1 MSFIGFLLVILSCT
15 EARNWSTDA
24 ASDLHDFENKAGAYN
39 GNAARIVGGN
49 IVKNTTR
56 FPYFSALYLVN
67 SWSGNPF
74 SYCGASLIRKDC
86 VVTAAHCIVIDG
98 KFLIPRVFVNFTGLG
113 AVNYSQTRGVSK
125 VFVHPEFDDNTA
137 VNDIALLFLDSP
149 VSGIT
154 PIALNDDSS
163 IPLAGQIVRVIGAG
177 DTTKNES
184 WSNTTSKE
192 LWEIDLPVVNIDQ
205 CAASYHDEEFDI
217 NSTSWLCAGN
227 GSRGICFRDSGG
239 PYFVMGTSPADDI
252 LVGIASLGS
261 SCENNTVPDAA
272 TRISAFQGWILC
284 VWDGVCTE
292 SLSPTSRSSSPPTV
306 APTTTTSN
314 TMMTSFQLCSSSVL
328 FVYLVPLL
336 LAAFH

>member
-1 MSFIGFLLVILSCT
+1 
-15 EARNWSTDA
+15 
-24 ASDLHDFENKAGAYN
+24 
-39 GNAARIVGGN
+39 
-49 IVKNTTR
+49 
-56 FPYFSALYLVN
+56 
-67 SWSGNPF
+67 
-74 SYCGASLIRKDC
+74 
-86 VVTAAHCIVIDG
+86 
-98 KFLIPRVFVNFTGLG
+98 
-113 AVNYSQTRGVSK
+113 
-125 VFVHPEFDDNTA
+125 
-137 VNDIALLFLDSP
+137 
-149 VSGIT
+149 
-154 PIALNDDSS
+154 
-163 IPLAGQIVRVIGAG
+163 
-177 DTTKNES
+177 
-184 WSNTTSKE
+184 
-192 LWEIDLPVVNIDQ
+192 VNIDQ